1 MILYPDGSVRYLTVR
16 ESARVQTFP
25 DDYVFLGS
33 WTEAMRQLGNAV
45 PKNLAAIVGNSVAK
59 ALTGQSVGSRQ
70 IFGDETLQSP

>member
-1 MILYPDGSVRYLTVR
+1 MILYPDESVRYLTVR

-45 PKNLAAIVGNSVAK
+45 PVKLAQIVGSSVAK
-59 ALTGQSVGSRQ
+59 ALAGQPPKKAKISA
-70 IFGDETLQSP
+70 DETL